1 MSVVEGRAALVVA
14 AVSHRGAVR
23 DVNEDALGFASW
35 TLSSSEG
42 GPLRVA
48 LPLEAS
54 MEFVVA
60 DGLGG
65 HRGGTEASR
74 MAVEAVVSDTGEL
87 SARVAAASDA
97 IYERGVRDSTLRG
110 MGTTLAGVRLEPSGR
125 ATVFNVGDSRV
136 YRITDGYL
144 GLLSVDDRPVDQSAN
159 NHGVVTQ
166 VLGGSQRTA
175 VDVHESS
182 VMLAA
187 GDRLVLCTDG
197 LSDVLDDDA
206 ISQLGA
212 VSTRPEVAAQA
223 LLDAALAEGAP
234 DNVTV
239 VIIDFGGADAD

>member
-1 MSVVEGRAALVVA
+1 MSVVEGRVPIIVA

-48 LPLEAS
+48 LLLDGS
-54 MEFVVA
+54 MEFMVA

-74 MAVEAVVSDTGEL
+74 MAVEAIGSGTGEL
-87 SARVAAASDA
+87 SARIAAASDA
-97 IYERGVRDSTLRG
+97 VYERGVHDPALRG
-110 MGTTLAGVRLEPSGR
+110 MGTTLAGVRVEPSGH

-136 YRITDGYL
+136 YRIADGYL
-144 GLLSVDDRPVDQSAN
+144 GLLSVDDRPVDRSADD
-159 NHGVVTQ
+159 HGIVTQ
-166 VLGGSQRTA
+166 VLGGAQRTA

-187 GDRLVLCTDG
+187 GDRLMLCTDG

-206 ISQLGA
+206 ISELA
-212 VSTRPEVAAQA
+212 AASARPEIAAQA
-223 LLDAALAEGAP
+223 LLDAALVEGAP

-239 VIIDFGGADAD
+239 VIIDFGGADAG